1 MIWLAVVAS
10 ALLGVS
16 DFLGGVLSR
25 RTALLVVLLG
35 SQVVTTVALVP
46 QVVGG
51 AVDLGDVNARSW
63 GLVAGVA
70 TAVAVASLFAALA
83 RGTMGVVAPVTALSV
98 VVPVG
103 AGVLAGERV
112 GLVVGVALAVA
123 VLGTVLASG
132 PEVRGAS
139 GHGPLPLVL
148 AVVAAVA
155 FGFANLAVARGSA
168 TSVPTTLTVGAVV
181 TLALYVV
188 AALVR
193 RPPLTLTWRSGA
205 GIVAIGVIGLLAN
218 VCFALASRS
227 GALSLVAVLA
237 SLYPVVTVALGRWVL
252 AERLQRVQVVG
263 VAAVLAGVAVVAA
276 AS

>member
-16 DFLGGVLSR
+16 DFLGGALSR

-35 SQVVTTVALVP
+35 SQVVATLALVP

-51 AVDLGDVNARSW
+51 AVDLGDANARTW

-70 TAVAVASLFAALA
+70 TGAAVASLYAALA
-83 RGTMGVVAPVTALSV
+83 RGTMGVVAPITSLSV
-98 VVPVG
+98 VVPVV
-103 AGVLAGERV
+103 AGLLAGERV
-112 GLVVGVALAVA
+112 GLVVGAALGVA

-132 PEVRGAS
+132 PEVRGTS

-148 AVVAAVA
+148 SVVSAAS
-155 FGFANLAVARGSA
+155 FGVANLAVARGSA
-168 TSVPTTLTVGAVV
+168 TSVPTTLTVAAVV
-181 TLALYVV
+181 TLLLYGL
-188 AALVR
+188 ATLVR
-193 RPPLTLTWRSGA
+193 RPRLALTWRSGV
-205 GIVAIGVIGLLAN
+205 GIAAIGVIGLLAN

-237 SLYPVVTVALGRWVL
+237 SLYPVVTVALGRWLL
-252 AERLQRVQVVG
+252 AERLQRVQLAG

>member
-35 SQVVTTVALVP
+35 SQVVTTVALAP

-51 AVDLGDVNARSW
+51 AVDLGDVNARTW

-181 TLALYVV
+181 TLTLYVV

-193 RPPLTLTWRSGA
+193 RPSLTLTWRSGA

-252 AERLQRVQVVG
+252 AERLQGVQVVG

>member
-35 SQVVTTVALVP
+35 SQVVTTVALAP

-51 AVDLGDVNARSW
+51 AVDLGDVNARTW

-181 TLALYVV
+181 TLTLYVV

-193 RPPLTLTWRSGA
+193 RPSLTLTWRSGA

>member
-112 GLVVGVALAVA
+112 GLVVGAALAVA

-155 FGFANLAVARGSA
+155 FGVANLAVARGSA

>member
-16 DFLGGVLSR
+16 DFLGGLLSR
-25 RTALLVVLLG
+25 RTPLLVVLLG
-35 SQVVTTVALVP
+35 SQVVTTVALLP
-46 QVVGG
+46 QVLRG
-51 AVDLGDVNARSW
+51 AVDLDDVGARTW
-63 GLVAGVA
+63 GIVAGVA

-83 RGTMGVVAPVTALSV
+83 RGTMGVVAPITALSV
-98 VVPVG
+98 VVPVV
-103 AGVLAGERV
+103 AGLLAGERV
-112 GLVVGVALAVA
+112 GVVVGIALVVA

-155 FGFANLAVARGSA
+155 FGVANLSVARGSA
-168 TSVPTTLTVGAVV
+168 TSVPTTLTVSAVV
-181 TLALYVV
+181 TLVIYAV
-188 AALVR
+188 AVLVR
-193 RPPLTLTWRSGA
+193 RPAVTFTRGVSA

-237 SLYPVVTVALGRWVL
+237 SLYPVVTALLGRVVL
-252 AERLQRVQVVG
+252 AERLQRVQLAGVG
-263 VAAVLAGVAVVAA
+263 AVLVGVAVVAA
-276 AS
+276 VS